1 MDRVRLAFTLFV
13 EPIRRPGYPCTA
25 CGLYLVQFRDAPLG
39 AKRVGYGSF
48 PPRRCFLFHARH
60 ISAVSNTNQPR
71 IDTDWALQMFR
82 LTTSMIRMNTPQA
95 TSDRL
100 TAVVAEAM
108 RTAKVSQR
116 AMAELT
122 GIPLVTLSRRLNGHT
137 AFTAV

>member
-1 MDRVRLAFTLFV
+1 
-13 EPIRRPGYPCTA
+13 
-25 CGLYLVQFRDAPLG
+25 
-39 AKRVGYGSF
+39 
-48 PPRRCFLFHARH
+48 
-60 ISAVSNTNQPR
+60 
-71 IDTDWALQMFR
+71 MFR

-137 AFTAV
+137 AFTAVELAAIAEVLHLSIVEFALRAERLGNAA